1 MNAANYNDV
10 RQKVCKSYE
19 SVMQLVG
26 DINNHPGFSVHHRFQ
41 LEEGFFC
48 IDVWK
53 EHKEELLRTVS
64 KRHQPTE
71 LLQELEKLVYDLQAI
86 KAVNHI
92 GSVPAPAEVITIPVP
107 SRGARVQLHS
117 NDYVDFANIDALR
130 VNIEDIAHALSML
143 CRFNGHTREFYSVAQ
158 HSVLVSYLVPAEFA
172 MTALLHDA
180 AEAYCGDVVSPLK
193 ELLPTYQAIH
203 NNIERT
209 IFNQLGVKY
218 PAPAC
223 VREADIKALATE
235 VRDLMPHNPALWHN
249 IQDIEPHHETIEP
262 MEPHKAESLFMLR
275 YFDLQAQQ
283 IARAS

>member
-1 MNAANYNDV
+1 MKLTTEQRRSIDGKEQA
-10 RQKVCKSYE
+10 
-19 SVMQLVG
+19 VMQLVS

-41 LEEGFFC
+41 LDEGFFC

-107 SRGARVQLHS
+107 SRGARVQLQS

-249 IQDIEPHHETIEP
+249 IQDIEPHHETIDP
-262 MEPHKAESLFMLR
+262 LLPHQAESQFMRR
-275 YFDLQAQQ
+275 YFALQAQLLKQ
-283 IARAS
+283 AV

>member
-1 MNAANYNDV
+1 MAHNIDVSKAIYNCYD
-10 RQKVCKSYE
+10 Q
-19 SVMQLVG
+19 VMALVG
-26 DINNHPGFSVHHRFQ
+26 DIKAHPGFSVHHRFQ
-41 LEEGFFC
+41 LDESFFC

-64 KRHQPTE
+64 KRHRPDE
-71 LLQELEKLVYDLQAI
+71 LVQEMEKLIYDLQAI

-92 GSVPAPAEVITIPVP
+92 GSLPAPAEIVTIPVP
-107 SRGARVQLHS
+107 RRGARVQLHS
-117 NDYVDFANIDALR
+117 NDHVDFANIEALR

-158 HSVLVSYLVPAEFA
+158 HSVLVSHLVPAEFA

-180 AEAYCGDVVSPLK
+180 AEAYCGDIVSPLK
-193 ELLPTYQAIH
+193 ELLPTYQVIH
-203 NNIERT
+203 NSIERT
-209 IFNQLGVKY
+209 IFNQLGVQY
-218 PAPAC
+218 PAPEC
-223 VREADIKALATE
+223 VREADIIALATE
-235 VRDLMPHNPALWHN
+235 VRDLMPQNPALWHN
-249 IQDIEPHHETIEP
+249 IQDIEPSQETIIP

>member
-1 MNAANYNDV
+1 MKLTTEQRRSIDGKEQA
-10 RQKVCKSYE
+10 
-19 SVMQLVG
+19 VMQLVS

-41 LEEGFFC
+41 LDEGFFC